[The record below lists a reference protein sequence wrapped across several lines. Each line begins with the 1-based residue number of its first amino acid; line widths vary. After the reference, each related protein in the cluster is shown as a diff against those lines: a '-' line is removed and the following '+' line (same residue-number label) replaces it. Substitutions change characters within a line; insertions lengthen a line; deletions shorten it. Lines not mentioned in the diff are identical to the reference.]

1 MPEPDPTIATKNQRP
16 HNEPPRHQAW
26 IKPLDN
32 NAARHACAWLLFAG
46 FGYVACAA
54 LRHTLTDNGLPLASM
69 LALSIT
75 VASIGCAIAARRI
88 ARATTSEQPPDLI
101 AQTVRNAR
109 PLILCAL
116 ATALGSAAAD
126 VSADE
131 PIAATL
137 LAIIASATLPVAWLS
152 RSRPP
157 DTRRPPRE
165 VSPPPPPA
173 DPTHPPSAQ

>member
-1 MPEPDPTIATKNQRP
+1 MPEPDPTIAAKNRSP
-16 HNEPPRHQAW
+16 HTDPPRHPAW

-54 LRHTLTDNGLPLASM
+54 LRHTTTENGLPLASM

-88 ARATTSEQPPDLI
+88 AQATTTEEPPHLI
-101 AQTVRNAR
+101 AQTVRDAR

-116 ATALGSAAAD
+116 ATALGSTAAE
-126 VSADE
+126 VVLDE
-131 PIAATL
+131 PIAASL
-137 LAIIASATLPVAWLS
+137 LAIIAAATLPVAWLS
-152 RSRPP
+152 RSETPAHP
-157 DTRRPPRE
+157 QPSSNDTQ
-165 VSPPPPPA
+165 SAPPPPSPK
-173 DPTHPPSAQ
+173 S